1 MKHHAFRLKNVAAL
15 AASVLVLASCASS
28 GNGEPVPTGMYG
40 MIYDRD
46 GAPVMGAELIVDG
59 NPAASSDSGGRFYLD
74 ALAIGEHALE
84 ARKRGF
90 ETYSGEFE
98 FRSGSDVLYVKIVS
112 AAWLLDEAEAAAARR
127 DWNASIRATERV
139 LAIAPDDPV
148 AAFLL
153 GVQALL
159 APSAEHLAPRAV
171 ELLEKAAARGER
183 ESSLFLLLAELYEK
197 RLGDGEGALGWLR
210 EAGSP

>member
-1 MKHHAFRLKNVAAL
+1 MKHHAFRTKTVAAL
-15 AASVLVLASCASS
+15 AASALVLASCASS
-28 GNGEPVPTGMYG
+28 GKGEPVPTGMYG

-59 NPAASSDSGGRFYLD
+59 SPAASSDSGGRFYLD

-98 FRSGSDVLYVKIVS
+98 FRSGSDVLYVKLVS
-112 AAWLLDEAEAAAARR
+112 AAWLLDEAEATAARR
-127 DWNASIRATERV
+127 DWSASIRATERV

-159 APSAEHLAPRAV
+159 APGAEHLAPRAV

-197 RLGDGEGALGWLR
+197 RMDDGESARRWR
-210 EAGSP
+210 TMAIKP